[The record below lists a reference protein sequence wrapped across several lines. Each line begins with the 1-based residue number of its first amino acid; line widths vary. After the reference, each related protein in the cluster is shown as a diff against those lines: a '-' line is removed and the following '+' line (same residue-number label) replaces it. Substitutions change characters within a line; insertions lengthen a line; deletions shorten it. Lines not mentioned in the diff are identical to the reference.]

1 MYVITS
7 VIILEILKV
16 FAKSC
21 SDKILYEYKVNI
33 IEIKI
38 LRFVKVHLVREIYW
52 GPSIEMY
59 IIKEIFLFKSD
70 FGTKCGFCNVFN
82 FLHFL
87 IEEKKEWKI
96 NCATK

>member
-1 MYVITS
+1 MYVITP

-38 LRFVKVHLVREIYW
+38 LRFVKVHLVSEIY
-52 GPSIEMY
+52 
-59 IIKEIFLFKSD
+59 
-70 FGTKCGFCNVFN
+70 
-82 FLHFL
+82 
-87 IEEKKEWKI
+87 
-96 NCATK
+96 